1 MGVGLRLLAS
11 LARAHTGAPAAPCP
25 PATHLARVLRR
36 WGGVGRGGAGRGHP
50 LAALPPPQPRLR
62 PLTPGALPRQK
73 AWCCLPAPPLTAEPQ
88 LPPL

>member
-36 WGGVGRGGAGRGHP
+36 WGGAGRGGAGTPTRGP
-50 LAALPPPQPRLR
+50 AASP
-62 PLTPGALPRQK
+62 TPV
-73 AWCCLPAPPLTAEPQ
+73 APPDSGRAPPSEGLVLSPSSTADC
-88 LPPL
+88 

>member
-11 LARAHTGAPAAPCP
+11 LARAHTGTPAAPCP
-25 PATHLARVLRR
+25 PATHLARVLR
-36 WGGVGRGGAGRGHP
+36 GRAGEHP
-50 LAALPPPQPRLR
+50 LAALPPPQPRLP

-73 AWCCLPAPPLTAEPQ
+73 AWCHLPAPPLTSEAQ